1 MMIGHVQPKTFHV
14 GFRRPLILCKGKMVW
29 MPDCGVV
36 KVLTT
41 FPQVP
46 FTYEKNW
53 VYRLPFPLNWRVK
66 ADFCLKTEIQGCV
79 PLGVE

>member
-1 MMIGHVQPKTFHV
+1 MMIGHIQPKTFHV
-14 GFRRPLILCKGKMVW
+14 GFRRHLILCKGKIVR
-29 MPDCGVV
+29 MPNCGVV

-53 VYRLPFPLNWRVK
+53 VCLLSFLLNWS
-66 ADFCLKTEIQGCV
+66 EG
-79 PLGVE
+79 